1 MLNTRQL
8 SILQLLLRQEEPI
21 SAQKTGCCLGLS
33 ARTVRYNLPHLQRWL
48 GNHDVLLVNKPKYGV
63 FILATKDQ
71 RRILINMLNH
81 NSPCDFHLKQKN
93 RCLWIEFEL
102 LNSGGPFKAG
112 SFQYVLG
119 FSHNTLAKDLLLV
132 GQKLT
137 EHGLTLKRVP
147 GLGTFIEGP
156 ELQYRQ
162 RLISLICEVID
173 EGALIDACLWRK
185 TTTDAP
191 WTEKGLLKTKILKT
205 IDSWKLREAWRLF
218 SKLATSLECQFAD
231 TELVR
236 LTLYTA
242 LADKRIQEGHRVDLS
257 PEKLSGIK
265 NTQEFRILQQ
275 LFPAFFT
282 SYAISFS
289 EAEIGQLA
297 LRVSTSK
304 RLTTMSED
312 QHSDLDE
319 MALIAQKILKV
330 AEAELGYNV
339 LVPEVIK
346 MLSQHL
352 MLSLNRLRN
361 GQPIYNPIL
370 DDIEKKYAE
379 TIEIVKRAINSLAEL
394 AEFDLPL
401 SEIAYIALYVEMA
414 KHEAGI
420 NDRYQRKNVVVVCPT
435 GGITVGMLV
444 LRLQNELPNIN
455 VVDVLSIRE
464 FNTKS
469 QFSEIDAVIT
479 TSPALKHSKL
489 KVVCVSPLLGKEDV
503 IVIRKQLNMDG
514 NHG

>member
-1 MLNTRQL
+1 MRN
-8 SILQLLLRQEEPI
+8 
-21 SAQKTGCCLGLS
+21 
-33 ARTVRYNLPHLQRWL
+33 
-48 GNHDVLLVNKPKYGV
+48 D
-63 FILATKDQ
+63 
-71 RRILINMLNH
+71 
-81 NSPCDFHLKQKN
+81 
-93 RCLWIEFEL
+93 
-102 LNSGGPFKAG
+102 
-112 SFQYVLG
+112 
-119 FSHNTLAKDLLLV
+119 
-132 GQKLT
+132 
-137 EHGLTLKRVP
+137 
-147 GLGTFIEGP
+147 
-156 ELQYRQ
+156 
-162 RLISLICEVID
+162 
-173 EGALIDACLWRK
+173 
-185 TTTDAP
+185 TDAP

-346 MLSQHL
+346 MLQT
-352 MLSLNRLRN
+352 MLPSTVTTAY
-361 GQPIYNPIL
+361 YNHIE
-370 DDIEKKYAE
+370 DIKKYA
-379 TIEIVKRAINSLAEL
+379 TPIEI
-394 AEFDLPL
+394 
-401 SEIAYIALYVEMA
+401 
-414 KHEAGI
+414 
-420 NDRYQRKNVVVVCPT
+420 
-435 GGITVGMLV
+435 
-444 LRLQNELPNIN
+444 
-455 VVDVLSIRE
+455 
-464 FNTKS
+464 
-469 QFSEIDAVIT
+469 
-479 TSPALKHSKL
+479 
-489 KVVCVSPLLGKEDV
+489 
-503 IVIRKQLNMDG
+503 
-514 NHG
+514 